1 MKTLTQISSPE
12 YNSVILFKV
21 CLRKFVMMKS
31 DNLKSR
37 FQLMLKLQDQSE
49 YKQRVIK
56 LTANRKINKPTTS
69 SVKQWKCLWKGIPAI
84 YFKRCILNWNSIHQ
98 ESVLRVMS
106 VFSQF
111 KFLFVSWFTWE
122 DVLMRGKIHL
132 NTRAIDDA
140 LLRVFLRLIAVMIFL
155 LP

>member
-1 MKTLTQISSPE
+1 MKDMKTLTQISSPE

-21 CLRKFVMMKS
+21 CLRKFVMIKS

-69 SVKQWKCLWKGIPAI
+69 SVKKVKMLV
-84 YFKRCILNWNSIHQ
+84 KRD
-98 ESVLRVMS
+98 
-106 VFSQF
+106 
-111 KFLFVSWFTWE
+111 TG
-122 DVLMRGKIHL
+122 D
-132 NTRAIDDA
+132 
-140 LLRVFLRLIAVMIFL
+140 IF
-155 LP
+155 